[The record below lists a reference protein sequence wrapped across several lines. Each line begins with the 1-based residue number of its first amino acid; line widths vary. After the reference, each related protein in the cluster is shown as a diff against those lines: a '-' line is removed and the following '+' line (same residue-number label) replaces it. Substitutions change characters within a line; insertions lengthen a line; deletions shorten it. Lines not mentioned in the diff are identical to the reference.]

1 MSRGV
6 FCVLFNPPPTP
17 LIFFFVSVCLSGL
30 NVYINVHNYIAD
42 NIYIYTVT
50 SLYIGKY
57 IEPRICLCKR
67 HQTFSKA
74 VSLYFDIP
82 RQQPI
87 ASTVSFTVVETYIF
101 RSIFP
106 FHANVNH
113 SLHMMYKTIY
123 SKKKIHVLPMSMNFF
138 T

>member
-6 FCVLFNPPPTP
+6 FCVLFNPPP

-57 IEPRICLCKR
+57 IEPRICLQR

-74 VSLYFDIP
+74 VSLYFDLYQGNSQSP
-82 RQQPI
+82 
-87 ASTVSFTVVETYIF
+87 AL
-101 RSIFP
+101 
-106 FHANVNH
+106 FHLLLLKHISSEV
-113 SLHMMYKTIY
+113 Y
-123 SKKKIHVLPMSMNFF
+123 SHFMQM
-138 T
+138 

>member
-74 VSLYFDIP
+74 VSLYFDLYQGNSQSP
-82 RQQPI
+82 
-87 ASTVSFTVVETYIF
+87 AL
-101 RSIFP
+101 
-106 FHANVNH
+106 FHLLLLKH
-113 SLHMMYKTIY
+113 ISLEVY
-123 SKKKIHVLPMSMNFF
+123 SHFMQM
-138 T
+138 